1 MLPSAERCGSTFDDQ
16 PQCSLVKTSQQ
27 KCQCAY
33 QSGTTQHRVMS
44 PFLQH
49 PGKYRIRLSGFENRS
64 SARSLN
70 LLSMNESRVVRNH
83 FQKRVLVR
91 QTQVASKILIHNHI
105 LFEVIGSSFKMMC
118 CRRCFVCSYHHGPI
132 KRSRI
137 LCGRYSSAFKEDNDI
152 LDTAEFLPALSLF
165 TGLKILKVRTG
176 ILDCSILK

>member
-1 MLPSAERCGSTFDDQ
+1 MTSWSGNPEKWILHLSHFRCKKWTLLEDGDCQWMNFSCMLFLPWMLPSAERCGSTFDDQ

-49 PGKYRIRLSGFENRS
+49 PGKYRIRPSGFENRS

-83 FQKRVLVR
+83 FQKEF
-91 QTQVASKILIHNHI
+91 SWD
-105 LFEVIGSSFKMMC
+105 
-118 CRRCFVCSYHHGPI
+118 RR
-132 KRSRI
+132 K
-137 LCGRYSSAFKEDNDI
+137 
-152 LDTAEFLPALSLF
+152 LPAKFLF
-165 TGLKILKVRTG
+165 TTTFYLK
-176 ILDCSILK
+176 